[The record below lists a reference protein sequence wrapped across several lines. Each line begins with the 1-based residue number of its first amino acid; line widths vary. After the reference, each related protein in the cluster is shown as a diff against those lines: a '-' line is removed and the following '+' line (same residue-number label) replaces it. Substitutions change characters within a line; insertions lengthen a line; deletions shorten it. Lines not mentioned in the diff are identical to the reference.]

1 MALKLEQ
8 KQTIVTEVNEVAG
21 VALSA
26 VVADYRG
33 MTVAEMRDLRAH
45 ARDTGVYLKV
55 VRNTLA
61 RRAVDGTEC
70 ECLKDVFVG
79 PTMLA
84 FSTDEPGAA
93 ARLLK
98 KYTAEYSALE
108 VKALCIGGEL
118 LDADELNRVATLPTL
133 DEARALLLRV
143 MIAPATKAVRTFNEV
158 PGTLVRVLAGV
169 RDQKQK
175 DVD

>member
-8 KQTIVTEVNEVAG
+8 KETIVTEVNEVASE
-21 VALSA
+21 ALSA

-33 MTVAEMRDLRAH
+33 LTVAEMRDLREY

-79 PTMLA
+79 PTMIA
-84 FSTDEPGAA
+84 FSRGEPGAA

-98 KYTAEYSALE
+98 KYTAEYSSLE

-118 LDADELNRVATLPTL
+118 LDAGELNRVATLPTL
-133 DEARALLLRV
+133 DEARAMLLRA
-143 MIAPATKAVRTFNEV
+143 MIAPVTRAVRTFDNV
-158 PGTLVRVLAGV
+158 PGTLVRLLAAV